1 MEAWGFTYKTQWVW
15 VKIRQ
20 ATGYWNR
27 NQHELLLL
35 GARGN
40 VPAPAPGD
48 QYLSAITAAQGGHSE
63 KPAAFAEMIERYF
76 PTTPRLSRCSPAAA
90 AAMAGTTGATKSSLN
105 GADRARVRCEAPP
118 ASLRRTSRS
127 QAAEPFLARF
137 LPDEASRFV
146 GEIGDKADLRG
157 IGVAAV

>member
-1 MEAWGFTYKTQWVW
+1 MDRAADNHYPTMAVGEIKALRVPAANDCVLFLWATAPMLLEALAVMEAWGFTYKTQWVW
-15 VKIRQ
+15 VKTRQ

-48 QYLSAITAAQGGHSE
+48 QYLSTITAAQGRQSE

-76 PTTPRLSRCSPAAA
+76 PTTPKLE
-90 AAMAGTTGATKSSLN
+90 MF
-105 GADRARVRCEAPP
+105 ARG
-118 ASLRRTSRS
+118 RRR
-127 QAAEPFLARF
+127 
-137 LPDEASRFV
+137 D
-146 GEIGDKADLRG
+146 GWDHWGNEIVL
-157 IGVAAV
+157 